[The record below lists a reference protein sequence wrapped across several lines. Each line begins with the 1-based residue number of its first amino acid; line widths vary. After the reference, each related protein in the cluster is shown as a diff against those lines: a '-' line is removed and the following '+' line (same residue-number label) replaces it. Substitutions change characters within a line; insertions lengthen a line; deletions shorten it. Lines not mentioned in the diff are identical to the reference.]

1 MSRANP
7 EVLGLIA
14 GAGTFPMV
22 VARSARGRGQAV
34 VAVAF
39 PEHTD
44 PRIEEE
50 AAKLTWLHPG
60 ELGAALD
67 ALRSAGVRDAVMA
80 GKVPKASLYSEGA
93 ALRLDTEAR
102 RLLRGLRDRRDDS
115 LLRALAGT
123 LQEHGIRLLPQAQ
136 LVPELMA
143 GEGPLGRT
151 RPTPEQAA
159 DIAFG
164 WSIAKTMAG
173 LDIGQTVV
181 VKDRAVL
188 AVEAIEGTDAAIR
201 RGGGVGAGAAVV
213 KVAKPDQDPRFDLP
227 AIGLDTVSSLIEV
240 RASALAF
247 EAGRTVVLDREKLP
261 DLADAHGVAL
271 LGVDPAR
278 LAGEPA

>member
-1 MSRANP
+1 VSSAHP
-7 EVLGLIA
+7 EALGLIA
-14 GAGTFPMV
+14 GAGAFPLV
-22 VARSARGRGQAV
+22 VARSARGRGQRV
-34 VAVAF
+34 VAIAF

-44 PRIEEE
+44 PRIEGE
-50 AAKLTWLHPG
+50 AAVVTWLRPG
-60 ELGAALD
+60 ELGAAVG
-67 ALRSAGVRDAVMA
+67 ALRSAGARDAVMA
-80 GKVPKASLYSEGA
+80 GKVPKASLYAEGA

-102 RLLRGLRDRRDDS
+102 RLLRGVRDRRDDS
-115 LLRALAGT
+115 LLRALADA
-123 LQEHGIRLLPQAQ
+123 LHERGIRLLPQAQ

-143 GEGPLGRT
+143 GEGPLGCT
-151 RPTPEQAA
+151 RPTPEQVA

-164 WSIAKTMAG
+164 WPIAKALAG

-201 RGGGVGAGAAVV
+201 RGGAIGAGAAVV

-227 AIGLDTVSSLIEV
+227 AIGLATVSTLVEV

-247 EAGRTVVLDREKLP
+247 EAERTVVLDREKLP
-261 DLADAHGVAL
+261 ELADAHGIAL

-278 LAGEPA
+278 AAGEAV

>member
-1 MSRANP
+1 VSRAGP
-7 EVLGLIA
+7 EALGLIA
-14 GAGTFPMV
+14 GAGAFPLV
-22 VARSARGRGQAV
+22 VARSARGRGQPV

-50 AAKLTWLHPG
+50 AVQVAWLDPG
-60 ELGAALD
+60 ELGAVLG
-67 ALRSAGVRDAVMA
+67 ALRSAGVRDVVMA
-80 GKVPKASLYSEGA
+80 GKVPKASLYGEGA
-93 ALRLDTEAR
+93 TLRLDTEAL
-102 RLLRGLRDRRDDS
+102 RLLRGIRDRRDDS
-115 LLRALAGT
+115 LLRALAHT

-164 WSIAKTMAG
+164 WSIAKTVASLG
-173 LDIGQTVV
+173 IGQTVV

-201 RGGGVGAGAAVV
+201 RGGGIGAGAAVV

-227 AIGLDTVSSLIEV
+227 AIGLDTVSALIEV

-271 LGVDPAR
+271 VGIDPAR
-278 LAGEPA
+278 RAGEPV